1 MSQQVARLSP
11 HQNGKVFAVLMAV
24 TSLIFILPLFVFF
37 GLVGGSGGR
46 PPVLTVLIMP
56 VIYLVL
62 GYVTVAIGCAI
73 YNFMYR
79 YIGGIEFE
87 ATRRRP
93 TEADAGRIARRSR
106 RVGPPTGDSPWHAS
120 KNGSP
125 HAAGPCRRR

>member
-24 TSLIFILPLFVFF
+24 TSLIFILPFFVFF
-37 GLVGGSGGR
+37 GLVGMGGGR
-46 PPVLTVLIMP
+46 SQVLTMLIAP

-87 ATRRRP
+87 ATTAP
-93 TEADAGRIARRSR
+93 ADRG
-106 RVGPPTGDSPWHAS
+106 
-120 KNGSP
+120 
-125 HAAGPCRRR
+125 